1 MNTLKLTP
9 MERRIREETE
19 TISADHGQTRIDVLR
34 DAVAYWSG
42 PGRLVMPRQ
51 WKRMATA
58 ADRLLAFEELC
69 QACDYAA
76 TDIPGIATMSA
87 AELRDEIQYVADY
100 QG

>member
-1 MNTLKLTP
+1 METLKLTP
-9 MERRIREETE
+9 TERRLRDEIE
-19 TISADHGQTRIDVLR
+19 TIATEHGHTRLDVLR

-42 PGRLVMPRQ
+42 PGRSVMPRQ

-76 TDIPGIATMSA
+76 TDIPGVATMTA